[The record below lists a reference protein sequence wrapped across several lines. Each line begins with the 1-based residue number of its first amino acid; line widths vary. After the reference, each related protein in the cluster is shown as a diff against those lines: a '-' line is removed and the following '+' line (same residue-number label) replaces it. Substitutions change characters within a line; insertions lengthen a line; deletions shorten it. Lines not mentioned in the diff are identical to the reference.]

1 MSLNVSRPHT
11 LETAETRIIL
21 DMYFTLREVNRVK
34 LIECKELCMK
44 YEGVTAFEGLT
55 FSIDEGDFLCI
66 VGENG
71 SGKST
76 LVKGLLGLKKY
87 SSGSIEFHGVKPS
100 EIGYLPQ
107 QTAAQK
113 DFPATVREVVLSGC
127 LNKNALFPFYTKENK
142 ERARREAEKMKIES
156 IMNKSYRDLSGGQQ
170 QRVLLARALCATE
183 KLLLLD
189 EPVSGLDPIV
199 TSEMYEVIHEL
210 NHSGVTVIMVTHDI
224 HNAVHYGSR
233 ILNMSKND
241 YFFGSSDEYITTE
254 SFRLMSRGCFHGEG
268 GCFSH
273 GR

>member
-1 MSLNVSRPHT
+1 M
-11 LETAETRIIL
+11 
-21 DMYFTLREVNRVK
+21 K
-34 LIECKELCMK
+34 LIECKDLCMK

-55 FSIDEGDFLCI
+55 FSVEEGDFVCI

-76 LVKGLLGLKKY
+76 LIKGLLGLKKH
-87 SSGSIEFHGVKPS
+87 SGGSIVFDGVKPK

-113 DFPATVREVVLSGC
+113 DFPATVWEVVLSGC
-127 LNKNALFPFYTKENK
+127 LNRNSFFPFYTKENK
-142 ERARREAEKMKIES
+142 ERAKREAARMKIDG
-156 IMNKSYRDLSGGQQ
+156 ILRQSYRYLSGGQQ
-170 QRVLLARALCATE
+170 QRALLARALCATE

-224 HNAVHYGSR
+224 HNAVHYGNK
-233 ILNMSKND
+233 ILNMSRND
-241 YFFGSSDEYITTE
+241 YFFGSTDDYIKTD
-254 SFRLMSRGCFHGEG
+254 SFRAMSRGCFHGEG

>member
-1 MSLNVSRPHT
+1 M
-11 LETAETRIIL
+11 
-21 DMYFTLREVNRVK
+21 K
-34 LIECKELCMK
+34 LIECRDLCMK
-44 YEGVTAFEGLT
+44 YEGVPAFENLT
-55 FSIDEGDFLCI
+55 FSIDDGDFLCI

-76 LVKGLLGLKKY
+76 LVKGILGLKKY
-87 SSGSIEFHGVKPS
+87 SSGSITFNGVKPK

-113 DFPATVREVVLSGC
+113 DFPATVWEVVLSGC
-127 LNKNALFPFYTKENK
+127 LNRNTFHPFYIKENK
-142 ERARREAEKMKIES
+142 ERAKREIAKMKIES
-156 IMNKSYRDLSGGQQ
+156 IVRKSYRDLSGGQQ

-189 EPVSGLDPIV
+189 EPVSGLDQIV

-224 HNAVHYGSR
+224 HNAVHYGSK

-241 YFFGSSDEYITTE
+241 YFFGTSDEYITTE

>member
-1 MSLNVSRPHT
+1 M
-11 LETAETRIIL
+11 
-21 DMYFTLREVNRVK
+21 K
-34 LIECKELCMK
+34 LIECKDLCMK
-44 YEGVTAFEGLT
+44 YEGVPAFENLT

-76 LVKGLLGLKKY
+76 LVKGILGLKKY
-87 SSGSIEFHGVKPS
+87 SSGSIEFNGVKPK

-113 DFPATVREVVLSGC
+113 DFPATVWEVVLSGC
-127 LNKNALFPFYTKENK
+127 LNRNSYFPFYTKENK
-142 ERARREAEKMKIES
+142 ARANREIERMKIES
-156 IMNKSYRDLSGGQQ
+156 IIKKSYRDLSGGQQ

-210 NHSGVTVIMVTHDI
+210 NHGGVTVIMVTHDI
-224 HNAVHYGSR
+224 HNAVHYGSK
-233 ILNMSKND
+233 ILNMSKSD
-241 YFFGSSDEYITTE
+241 YFFGTSDDYIKTE

-268 GCFSH
+268 GCFTH